1 MLRSVFAGGALALL
15 AAVAPAALRVELGG
29 NWRTWWQ
36 AGSAPSEWLAP
47 LADITSAIDWQE
59 RGRGIAWGTLRL
71 SGAGEARRVKAIIVR
86 VDPSLVTFRLE
97 GEPARIGPPH
107 QWTVDD
113 APGDALLSL
122 NAGQFGPARPWGW
135 VVREGVERQSPGTGP
150 LAPALVVDTAGRL
163 RFVPA
168 DSIVP
173 VRESG
178 SVVEAFQSYPTLLDG
193 NGQIPLP
200 LREPGLGV
208 DLNHRDSRLAV
219 GETRDGHLLFVLT
232 RFDALGGLLDHLP
245 FGLTT
250 PEMAALMGA
259 LGARRAVLLDG
270 GVSSQMLIRLGAE
283 RHEWTGMRR
292 VPIGLVGVHRSSGG
306 ATGSASTNW

>member
-1 MLRSVFAGGALALL
+1 MLRSVLTGGALALF
-15 AAVAPAALRVELGG
+15 AAVAPATLRVTAGSS
-29 NWRTWWQ
+29 WRTWWQ
-36 AGSAPSEWLAP
+36 ADSAPSEWLAA
-47 LADITSAIDWQE
+47 LDVVTSAITWEE
-59 RGRGIAWGTLRL
+59 RGHGIEWGTLRL

-86 VDPSLVTFRLE
+86 INPSLVTFRLE

-113 APGDALLSL
+113 TPNDALLSL

-135 VVREGVERQSPGTGP
+135 VVREGQEQQAPGIGP
-150 LAPALVVDTAGRL
+150 LAPALVVDAAGRL

-168 DSIVP
+168 DSIGA
-173 VRESG
+173 VRASG
-178 SVVEAFQSYPTLLDG
+178 VVVEAFQSYPTLLDG
-193 NGQIPLP
+193 NGQIPRP
-200 LREPGLGV
+200 LREPDLGV

-219 GETRDGHLLFVLT
+219 GETRDGQLLFVLT

-270 GVSSQMLIRLGAE
+270 GVSSQMMIDLGGE
-283 RHEWTGMRR
+283 RHEWKGMRK
-292 VPIGLVGVHRSSGG
+292 VPLGLVGTARR
-306 ATGSASTNW
+306 

>member
-1 MLRSVFAGGALALL
+1 MLRSILAGGALALL
-15 AAVAPAALRVELGG
+15 ATVAPATLRVELGG
-29 NWRTWWQ
+29 SWRTWWQ
-36 AGSAPSEWLAP
+36 ADSAPSEWLAP
-47 LADITSAIDWQE
+47 LDDITSAIEWEE
-59 RGRGIAWGTLRL
+59 RGHGIEWGTLRL

-97 GEPARIGPPH
+97 GEPARTGPPH

-113 APGDALLSL
+113 TPGDALLSL

-135 VVREGVERQSPGTGP
+135 VVRDGMERQSPGTGP
-150 LAPALVVDTAGRL
+150 LAPALVVDTTGRL

-168 DSIVP
+168 DSIGA
-173 VRESG
+173 VRGSG
-178 SVVEAFQSYPTLLDG
+178 TVVEAFQSYPTLLDG
-193 NGQIPLP
+193 NGQIPRP

-232 RFDALGGLLDHLP
+232 RFNALGGLLDHLP

-259 LGARRAVLLDG
+259 LGACRAALLDG
-270 GVSSQMLIRLGAE
+270 GVSSQMVIQLGAE
-283 RHEWTGMRR
+283 RHEWSGMRR
-292 VPIGLVGVHRSSGG
+292 VPLGLIGIAR
-306 ATGSASTNW
+306 N

>member
-1 MLRSVFAGGALALL
+1 MLRGVLAGGALALFV
-15 AAVAPAALRVELGG
+15 AVAPATLRVTTGSS
-29 NWRTWWQ
+29 WRTWWQ
-36 AGSAPSEWLAP
+36 ADSAPAQWLAP
-47 LADITSAIDWQE
+47 LDVVTSAIQWEE
-59 RGRGIAWGTLRL
+59 RGLGIEWGTLRL

-86 VDPSLVTFRLE
+86 VDPSLMTFRLE

-107 QWTVDD
+107 QWTVNDT
-113 APGDALLSL
+113 PGDALLSL

-135 VVREGVERQSPGTGP
+135 VVREGQERQVPGVGP
-150 LAPALVVDTAGRL
+150 LAPALVVDTGGRL

-168 DSIVP
+168 DSIGV
-173 VRESG
+173 VRASG
-178 SVVEAFQSYPTLLDG
+178 TVVEAFQSYPTLLDG

-219 GETRDGHLLFVLT
+219 GETRDGYLLFVLT

-270 GVSSQMLIRLGAE
+270 GVSSQMLIDLGN
-283 RHEWTGMRR
+283 RQYQWNGMRR
-292 VPIGLVGVHRSSGG
+292 VPLGLVGMRR
-306 ATGSASTNW
+306 